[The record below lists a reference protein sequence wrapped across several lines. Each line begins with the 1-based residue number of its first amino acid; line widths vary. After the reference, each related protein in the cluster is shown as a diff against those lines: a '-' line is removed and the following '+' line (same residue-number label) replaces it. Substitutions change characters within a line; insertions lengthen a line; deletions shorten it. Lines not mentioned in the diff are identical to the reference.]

1 MYYTLRS
8 IHRNMRFLFFL
19 LVANYGFAQTIT
31 DFQSLQE
38 VLVVAE
44 KNSYTS
50 KVSAE
55 QTNLSKLTVMSAYG
69 NALNPKLPAT
79 ASITDNSSLPVNFIP
94 AEAFGGAPGTFRQVT
109 LGQRYISTFNLSPQF
124 DILQFGNIA
133 KIKSA
138 KLNDQLTESNNKVSK
153 KNLFDQVNACY
164 HNILSFQA
172 QIEVLKANKQKAD
185 SLFSIVKNKYDQGL
199 VRKQDLNDAQINAI
213 TIADKQEQAALN
225 LEQQYLTLK
234 TLCDTESEMRVNQS
248 LWTIANQGETLEA
261 SGDLSVRNSELQ
273 AQFARAEFD
282 AAKWQNM
289 PVLSFVSSFNWQ
301 NNSNKQFLDPARAYI
316 YSSFWGLRL
325 SWDIPTNVAKLTS
338 QKSAQINYKIAKLNA
353 EHLALQNKTQNE
365 QMEKDYAKAVAQY
378 NNNLLIF
385 KLKEEN
391 YQKSRNQFEANIL
404 PLDKLLLAHNE
415 LLMSQINVATSLAN
429 ISFSKSKIEINN
441 QIK

>member
-1 MYYTLRS
+1 
-8 IHRNMRFLFFL
+8 MRLLFFL
-19 LVANYGFAQTIT
+19 FVLVIGSCFAQTIT
-31 DFQSLQE
+31 EFQSLQE

-50 KVSAE
+50 KVSTE
-55 QTNLSKLTVMSAYG
+55 QSNLSKLTVISAYG

-79 ASITDNSSLPVNFIP
+79 GSITDNTSLPVSFLP

-138 KLNDQLTESNNKVSK
+138 KLNDQLTESNNQVSK
-153 KNLFDQVNACY
+153 KNLFDQLNACY

-172 QIEVLKANKQKAD
+172 QIEVLNANKKKAD
-185 SLFSIVKNKYDQGL
+185 SLYSIVKNKYELGL
-199 VRKQDLNDAQINAI
+199 VRVQDLNDAQINAI
-213 TIADKQEQAALN
+213 TIADKQEQATLN

-234 TLCDTESEMRVNQS
+234 TLCDTESEMHVNQS

-261 SGDLSVRNSELQ
+261 SGDLSTKNSELQ
-273 AQFARAEFD
+273 AQFARAEFN

-301 NNSNKQFLDPARAYI
+301 NNSNKQFLDPAQKYI
-316 YSSFWGLRL
+316 YSSYWGLRL

-338 QKSAQINYKIAKLNA
+338 LKSAQINYKIAKLNS
-353 EHLALQNKTQNE
+353 EHLALQNKMQND

-391 YQKSRNQFEANIL
+391 YQKSKNQFEANIL
-404 PLDKLLLAHNE
+404 PLDKLLLAHND

-429 ISFSKSKIEINN
+429 ISYSKSKIEINN
-441 QIK
+441 QIR